1 MMSDITQE
9 NKMSVR
15 DFVDAADVKG
25 NFLYRKDGVI
35 LAYLRIYFFN
45 IELMNQAERRA
56 LSNNLAAQF
65 KADRLY
71 YTSTGS

>member
-35 LAYLRIYFFN
+35 LAYLLHLFF
-45 IELMNQAERRA
+45 
-56 LSNNLAAQF
+56 
-65 KADRLY
+65 
-71 YTSTGS
+71 

>member
-25 NFLYRKDGVI
+25 NFCTAKTV
-35 LAYLRIYFFN
+35 
-45 IELMNQAERRA
+45 
-56 LSNNLAAQF
+56 
-65 KADRLY
+65 
-71 YTSTGS
+71 

>member
-25 NFLYRKDGVI
+25 NFLVPQRRCDSSV
-35 LAYLRIYFFN
+35 LAHLFF
-45 IELMNQAERRA
+45 
-56 LSNNLAAQF
+56 
-65 KADRLY
+65 
-71 YTSTGS
+71 